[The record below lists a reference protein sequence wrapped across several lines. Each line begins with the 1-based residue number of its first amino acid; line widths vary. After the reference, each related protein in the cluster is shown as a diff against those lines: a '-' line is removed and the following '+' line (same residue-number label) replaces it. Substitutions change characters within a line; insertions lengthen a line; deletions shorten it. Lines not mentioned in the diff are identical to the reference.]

1 MPRWLQVALAP
12 GQAWHRPKARAN
24 LEGDEEDFKNNQ
36 AKRTSAKSGML
47 LPRSRESGRVKGI
60 GECSARSLNKLQI
73 SRVRAQMRRAPCY
86 VCRVDLINDLRA
98 ASGAARAI
106 ELCAIRFQ

>member
-1 MPRWLQVALAP
+1 MPRLLQVALAA

-24 LEGDEEDFKNNQ
+24 LA
-36 AKRTSAKSGML
+36 AKETLKIIKLKGQVQNLA
-47 LPRSRESGRVKGI
+47 REKRGGVGGSWER
-60 GECSARSLNKLQI
+60 SARSLNKLQI
-73 SRVRAQMRRAPCY
+73 SRLRAQMRRAPCY